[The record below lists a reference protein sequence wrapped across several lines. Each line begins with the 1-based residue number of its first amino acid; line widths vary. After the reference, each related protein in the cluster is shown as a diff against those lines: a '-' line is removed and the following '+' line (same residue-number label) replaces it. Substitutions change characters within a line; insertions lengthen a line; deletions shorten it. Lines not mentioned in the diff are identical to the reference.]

1 MATINSSN
9 INITDLD
16 FDDVSKSLKEYLKGQ
31 TTLKDYDFEGSN
43 LSVLVELLAYSAHTS
58 AFNANMVASE
68 MFLDTAQIRKN
79 VVSRAKELGYTPSSR
94 TAAKASFDLT
104 VTNPT
109 SVNAETPTSLTI
121 NRGHEFTTV
130 FDGTSYTFISLDNKT
145 ITPTIGTFVFNDLT
159 IHQGKLSTD
168 IYRYDNQVSNQ
179 RFPMLNGNI
188 DTSTI
193 SVNITSNNT
202 VSAWTQ
208 AGDLTGI
215 RTTSTVWYLQEND
228 EGLFELYFGDGIIGA
243 EPKDGDL
250 ITISYLVTDNNHA
263 NGANIFSMSTSING
277 NSAVTFTNTV
287 SASGGKDI
295 ETPDQIKFSASKFY
309 TSQNRLV
316 TVQDYKAKLQDL
328 YPGADS
334 IAVWGGEDNTPKAYG
349 KVFVA
354 LKPSQYSNNLTTAEK
369 STLKRSLSEL
379 CVLTV
384 RPEIVDAE
392 ILQIL
397 ISTNFKYDPTKTS
410 QTKTALET
418 LVRAAILS
426 FDDSEL
432 KGFDTLFRHS
442 QLTSKIDN
450 TETSLLSNITNIK
463 LRKNYTTVVD
473 GTASSISLDFGN
485 SAYNPHAGHNSM
497 GGGVISSSGFFIS
510 GDINNYF
517 FDDDGQGNL
526 RRFYLNGSTRVYADN
541 TAGTIIYST
550 GVISINSLTYSSTS
564 NTDASIDFTLIP
576 SSNDVISTKNQLL
589 DITASEI
596 SVTGVA
602 DTVASGE
609 TSAGVGYT
617 TSSSYSS

>member
-16 FDDVSKSLKEYLKGQ
+16 FDNVSDSLKEYLKGQ
-31 TTLKDYDFEGSN
+31 STLKDYDFEGSN
-43 LSVLVELLAYSAHTS
+43 LAVLVDLLAYSAHTS

-94 TAAKASFDLT
+94 TSAKASFDLT
-104 VTNPT
+104 VTSPT
-109 SVNAETPTSLTI
+109 VGGVTPSSLTI

-130 FDGTSYTFISLDNKT
+130 FDGTSYTFIVLDNQT
-145 ITPTIGTFVFNDLT
+145 ITPTTGQFKFEDLE
-159 IHQGKLSTD
+159 IYQGKLSSD

-179 RFPMLNGNI
+179 RFPMLNSNV
-188 DTSTI
+188 DTSTVT
-193 SVNITSNNT
+193 VNITSNNT
-202 VSAWTQ
+202 VTAWSK

-215 RTTSTVWYLQEND
+215 TSNSNVWYLQEND
-228 EGLFELYFGDGIIGA
+228 DGLFELYFGDGVIGA

-250 ITISYLVTDNNHA
+250 ITISYLVTDTNHA
-263 NGANIFSMSTSING
+263 NGANVFSMSTSING

-316 TVQDYKAKLQDL
+316 TVQDYKAKLQEL

-334 IAVWGGEDNTPKAYG
+334 IAVWGGEDNDPPKYG

-354 LKPSQYSNNLTTAEK
+354 LKPSQFSNNLTTAEK
-369 STLKRSLSEL
+369 STLTNSLSDL
-379 CVLTV
+379 SVLTV
-384 RPEIVDAE
+384 RPQIVDAE

-397 ISTNFKYDPTKTS
+397 LSTNFKYDPTKTS
-410 QTKTALET
+410 QTKSALET

-432 KGFDTLFRHS
+432 SGFDTLFRHS
-442 QLTSKIDN
+442 QLTTKIDG
-450 TETSLLSNITNIK
+450 TETSILSNITNVK
-463 LRKNYTTVVD
+463 LRKNHVATVD
-473 GTASSISLDFGN
+473 GTASDIKLDFGN
-485 SAYNPHAGHNSM
+485 AAYNPHSGHNMS
-497 GGGVISSSGFFIS
+497 GGGILSTTGFFLS
-510 GDINNYF
+510 GDSNNYF
-517 FDDDGQGNL
+517 FDEDGEGNV
-526 RRFYLNGSTRVYADN
+526 RRYYLDGSTRVYSDN

-550 GVISINSLTYSSTS
+550 GVVSINSLTYSSTS
-564 NTDASIDFTLIP
+564 NTDSSIDFTMIP

-596 SVTGVA
+596 SVSGTA

>member
-31 TTLKDYDFEGSN
+31 DTLKDYDFEGSN
-43 LSVLVELLAYSAHTS
+43 LSVLVDLLAYSAHTS

-104 VTNPT
+104 VSNPT
-109 SVNAETPTSLTI
+109 VAGQTPSSLTI

-145 ITPTIGTFVFNDLT
+145 ITPSTGTFKFEALD
-159 IHQGKLSTD
+159 IYQGKLSTD
-168 IYRYDNQVSNQ
+168 LYRYDNQVSNQ
-179 RFPMLNGNI
+179 RFPMLNPNI

-193 SVNITSNNT
+193 SVNITSNST
-202 VSAWTQ
+202 VSTWSK

-215 RTTSTVWYLQEND
+215 TTTSKVWYLQEND

-250 ITISYLVTDNNHA
+250 ITISYLVTDTNHA
-263 NGANIFSMSTSING
+263 NGASIFSMSTSING

-287 SASGGKDI
+287 SSSGGKDI

-316 TVQDYKAKLQDL
+316 TVQDYKAKLQEL

-334 IAVWGGEDNTPKAYG
+334 IAVWGGEDNDPPKYG

-354 LKPSQYSNNLTTAEK
+354 LKPSQFSNNLTTAEK
-369 STLKRSLSEL
+369 STLTTSLSDL
-379 CVLTV
+379 SVLTV
-384 RPEIVDAE
+384 RPEVVDAE

-397 ISTNFKYDPTKTS
+397 LSTNFKYDPTKTS
-410 QTKTALET
+410 QTKSALET
-418 LVRAAILS
+418 LVRASILS
-426 FDDSEL
+426 FDDTEL
-432 KGFDTLFRHS
+432 SGFDTLFRHS
-442 QLTSKIDN
+442 QLTTKIDV
-450 TETSLLSNITNIK
+450 TETSILSNITNVK
-463 LRKNYTTVVD
+463 LRKNYTVIVD
-473 GTASSISLDFGN
+473 GTASDIKLNFGN
-485 SAYNPHAGHNSM
+485 AAYNPHSGHNMS
-497 GGGVISSSGFFIS
+497 GGGILSTTGFFLS
-510 GDINNYF
+510 GDSNNYF
-517 FDDDGQGNL
+517 LDEDGNGNV
-526 RRFYLNGSTRVYADN
+526 RRYYLNGSTRVYSDN

-564 NTDASIDFTLIP
+564 NTDSSIDFTMIP

-596 SVTGVA
+596 SVSGTA

>member
-16 FDDVSKSLKEYLKGQ
+16 FDDVSTSLKEYLKGQ
-31 TTLKDYDFEGSN
+31 STLKDYDFEGSN
-43 LSVLVELLAYSAHTS
+43 LSILVDLLAYSAHTS

-94 TAAKASFDLT
+94 TAAKATFDLT
-104 VTNPT
+104 VNNPT
-109 SVNAETPTSLTI
+109 VGGQTPSSLTI

-130 FDGTSYTFISLDNKT
+130 FDGSSFTFISLDNKT
-145 ITPTIGTFVFNDLT
+145 ITPKTGTFIFNDLT
-159 IHQGKLSTD
+159 IHQGKLTSD
-168 IYRYDNQVSNQ
+168 IYRYSSQVSNQ
-179 RFPMLNGNI
+179 RFPMLNTNI

-193 SVNITSNNT
+193 NINVTSNNIVT
-202 VSAWTQ
+202 SWTK

-215 RTTSTVWYLQEND
+215 KSSSKVYYLQEND
-228 EGLFELYFGDGIIGA
+228 EGLFEVYFGDGVIGA
-243 EPKDGDL
+243 SPKDGDE
-250 ITISYLVTDNNHA
+250 ISISYLVTDNLHA
-263 NGANIFSMSTSING
+263 NGANVFSMATSING
-277 NSAVTFTNTV
+277 NSDVTFTNTI
-287 SASGGKDI
+287 SASAGKDI
-295 ETPDQIKFSASKFY
+295 ETTDQIKFSASKFY

-316 TVQDYKAKLQDL
+316 TVQDYKAKLQEL

-334 IAVWGGEDNTPKAYG
+334 IAVWGGEDNTPPAYG
-349 KVFVA
+349 KVYVA
-354 LKPSQYSNNLTTAEK
+354 LKPSQFSNNLTTAEK
-369 STLKRSLSEL
+369 NGLKKSLSAL
-379 CVLTV
+379 SVLTV
-384 RPEIVDAE
+384 RPEIIDAE

-397 ISTNFKYDPTKTS
+397 LSTSFKYDPTKTS
-410 QTKTALET
+410 QTKSALET
-418 LVRAAILS
+418 LVRASILS
-426 FDDSEL
+426 YDNSEL
-432 KGFDTLFRHS
+432 SGFDTLFRHS
-442 QLTSKIDN
+442 QLTSKIDG
-450 TETSLLSNITNIK
+450 TETSLLSNITNVK
-463 LRKNYTTVVD
+463 LRKNKIATID
-473 GTASSISLDFGN
+473 GRASSLTLDFGN
-485 SAYNPHAGHNSM
+485 SLYNPHSGHNSM
-497 GGGVISSSGFFIS
+497 GGGVITSTGFFIS
-510 GDINNYF
+510 GDVNNYF

-564 NTDASIDFTLIP
+564 NTDSSIDFTTIP

>member
-16 FDDVSKSLKEYLKGQ
+16 FEQVSTSLKEYLKGQ
-31 TTLKDYDFEGSN
+31 TTLKDYDFDGSN
-43 LSVLVELLAYSAHTS
+43 LSVLVDLLAYSAHTS

-94 TAAKASFDLT
+94 TAAEASFDLT
-104 VTNPT
+104 ITSPT
-109 SVNAETPTSLTI
+109 IAGQRPASLTI

-130 FDGTSYTFISLDNKT
+130 FDGSSYTFITLDNQT
-145 ITPTIGTFVFNDLT
+145 ITPLAGAFTFNNLK
-159 IHQGKLSTD
+159 IYQGKLTSD
-168 IYRYDNQVSNQ
+168 IYRFSSQVSNQ
-179 RFPMLNGNI
+179 RFAMLNTNV
-188 DTSTI
+188 DTSSITI
-193 SVNITSNNT
+193 NIESNGIVT
-202 VSAWTQ
+202 AWKK

-215 RTTSTVWYLQEND
+215 RSTSNVFYLQEND
-228 EGLFELYFGDGIIGA
+228 EGLFEVYFGDGIIGA
-243 EPKDGDL
+243 QPLDGDQ
-250 ITISYLVTDNNHA
+250 ISISYLVTDTNHA
-263 NGANIFSMSTSING
+263 NGASIFNMETSVNG
-277 NSAVTFTNTV
+277 NSSVVFTNTI

-295 ETPDQIKFSASKFY
+295 ETTDQIKFSASKFY

-316 TVQDYKAKLQDL
+316 TVQDYKAKLQEL

-334 IAVWGGEDNTPKAYG
+334 IAVWGGEDNEPKQFG

-369 STLKRSLSEL
+369 SLLKTSLSNL
-379 CVLTV
+379 SVLTV
-384 RPEIVDAE
+384 RPEIIDAE

-397 ISTNFKYDPTKTS
+397 ISCNFKYDPSKTS

-418 LVRAAILS
+418 LVRASILS
-426 FDDSEL
+426 YDNNQLS
-432 KGFDTLFRHS
+432 GFDTLFRHS
-442 QLTSKIDN
+442 QLSTQIDG

-463 LRKNYTTVVD
+463 LRKNHITVVD

-485 SAYNPHAGHNSM
+485 SLYNPHSGHNNL
-497 GGGVISSSGFFIS
+497 GGGVITSSGFFIS
-510 GDINNYF
+510 GDSNNYF
-517 FDDDGQGNL
+517 FDDDGTGNI
-526 RRFYLNGSTRVYADN
+526 RRYYLNGSTRVYSDN

-550 GVISINSLTYSSTS
+550 GVVSINSLTYSSTS
-564 NTDASIDFTLIP
+564 NTDASIDFTVIP

-596 SVTGVA
+596 SVTGVS
-602 DTVASGE
+602 DSVASGE

>member
-16 FDDVSKSLKEYLKGQ
+16 FDNVSNSLKEYLKGQ
-31 TTLKDYDFEGSN
+31 STLKDYDFEGSN
-43 LSVLVELLAYSAHTS
+43 LAVLVDLLAYSAHTS

-104 VTNPT
+104 VTSPT
-109 SVNAETPTSLTI
+109 IGGVTPSSLTI

-130 FDGTSYTFISLDNKT
+130 FDGTSYTFIVLDNKT
-145 ITPTIGTFVFNDLT
+145 ITPSTGQFKFETLEIY
-159 IHQGKLSTD
+159 QGKLSSD

-179 RFPMLNGNI
+179 RFPMLNPNI

-193 SVNITSNNT
+193 TVNITSNNT
-202 VSAWTQ
+202 VTAWSR

-215 RTTSTVWYLQEND
+215 RSTSNVWYLQEND

-250 ITISYLVTDNNHA
+250 ITISYLVTDTNHA

-277 NSAVTFTNTV
+277 NSAVTYTSTV

-316 TVQDYKAKLQDL
+316 TVQDYKAKLQEL

-334 IAVWGGEDNTPKAYG
+334 IAVWGGEDNDPPKYG

-354 LKPSQYSNNLTTAEK
+354 LKPSQFSNNLTTAEK
-369 STLKRSLSEL
+369 STLTTKLSDL
-379 CVLTV
+379 SVLTV

-397 ISTNFKYDPTKTS
+397 LSTNFKYDPTKTS
-410 QTKTALET
+410 QTKSALET
-418 LVRAAILS
+418 LVRASILS

-432 KGFDTLFRHS
+432 SGFDTLFRHS
-442 QLTSKIDN
+442 QLSTKIDS
-450 TETSLLSNITNIK
+450 TETSILSNITNVK
-463 LRKNYTTVVD
+463 LRKNYVAVID
-473 GTASSISLDFGN
+473 GTASDIKLNFGN
-485 SAYNPHAGHNSM
+485 SAYNPHSGHNMS
-497 GGGVISSSGFFIS
+497 GGGILSTTGFFLS
-510 GDINNYF
+510 GDSNNYF
-517 FDDDGQGNL
+517 FDEDGNGNV
-526 RRFYLNGSTRVYADN
+526 RRYYLNGSTRVYSDN

-564 NTDASIDFTLIP
+564 NTDSSIDFTMIP

-596 SVTGVA
+596 AVSGTA

>member
-16 FDDVSKSLKEYLKGQ
+16 FDQVSASLKEYLKGQ
-31 TTLKDYDFEGSN
+31 SILKDYDFEGSN
-43 LSVLVELLAYSAHTS
+43 LSVLIDLLAYSAHTS

-94 TAAKASFDLT
+94 TATKATFDLT
-104 VTNPT
+104 VNNPKV
-109 SVNAETPTSLTI
+109 SGVTPQSLTI

-130 FDGTSYTFISLDNKT
+130 FDGTSYTFISLENKT
-145 ITPTIGTFVFNDLT
+145 ISPNSGTFTFDNLD
-159 IHQGKLSTD
+159 IHQGRLTSD
-168 IYRYDNQVSNQ
+168 IYRFDGQVSNQ
-179 RFPMLNGNI
+179 RFSMLNTNV

-193 SVNITSNNT
+193 SINITSNNT
-202 VSAWTQ
+202 VTSWKK

-215 RTTSTVWYLQEND
+215 KSTSNVFYLQEND
-228 EGLFELYFGDGIIGA
+228 EGLFEVYFGDGVIGA
-243 EPKDGDL
+243 SPKDGDE
-250 ITISYLVTDNNHA
+250 ITISYLVTDTEHA
-263 NGANIFSMSTSING
+263 NGASVFSMSTSVNG
-277 NSAVTFTNTV
+277 NSNVTFTNTV

-295 ETPDQIKFSASKFY
+295 ETTDQIKFSASKFY

-316 TVQDYKAKLQDL
+316 TVQDYKAKLQEL

-334 IAVWGGEDNTPKAYG
+334 IAVWGGEDNIPKQFG

-369 STLKRSLSEL
+369 TSLKTSLSNL
-379 CVLTV
+379 SVLTV

-397 ISTNFKYDPTKTS
+397 LSTSFKYDPTKTS
-410 QTKTALET
+410 QTKSALET
-418 LVRAAILS
+418 LVRGSILS
-426 FDDSEL
+426 YDKNQLS
-432 KGFDTLFRHS
+432 GFDTLFRHS
-442 QLTSKIDN
+442 QLSTQIDGS
-450 TETSLLSNITNIK
+450 ETSLLSNITNVK
-463 LRKNYTTVVD
+463 LRKSYNTVVD
-473 GTASSISLDFGN
+473 GTATSTSLDFGN
-485 SAYNPHAGHNSM
+485 ALYNPHSGHNTA
-497 GGGVISSSGFFIS
+497 GGGVITTTGFFVS
-510 GDINNYF
+510 GDSNNYF
-517 FDDDGQGNL
+517 FDDDGNGNM
-526 RRFYLNGSTRVYADN
+526 RRYYLNGSTRVYSDN
-541 TAGTIIYST
+541 TAGTVIYST
-550 GVISINSLTYSSTS
+550 GVVSINSLTYSSTS
-564 NTDASIDFTLIP
+564 NTDTTINFTVVP

-596 SVTGVA
+596 SVTGVS

>member
-16 FDDVSKSLKEYLKGQ
+16 FDQVSASLKEYLKGQ
-31 TTLKDYDFEGSN
+31 SILKDYDFEGSN
-43 LSVLVELLAYSAHTS
+43 LSVLIDLLAYSAHTS

-94 TAAKASFDLT
+94 TATKATFDLT
-104 VTNPT
+104 VNNPKV
-109 SVNAETPTSLTI
+109 SGVTPQSLTI

-130 FDGTSYTFISLDNKT
+130 FDGTSYTFISLENKT
-145 ITPTIGTFVFNDLT
+145 ISPNSGTFTFDNLD
-159 IHQGKLSTD
+159 IHQGRLTSD
-168 IYRYDNQVSNQ
+168 IYRFDGQVSNQ
-179 RFPMLNGNI
+179 RFSMLNTNV

-193 SVNITSNNT
+193 SINITSNNT
-202 VSAWTQ
+202 VTSWKK

-215 RTTSTVWYLQEND
+215 KSTSNVFYLQEND
-228 EGLFELYFGDGIIGA
+228 EGLFEVYFGDGVIGA
-243 EPKDGDL
+243 SPKDGDE
-250 ITISYLVTDNNHA
+250 ITISYLVTDTDHA
-263 NGANIFSMSTSING
+263 NGASVFSMSTSVNG
-277 NSAVTFTNTV
+277 NSNVTFTNTV

-295 ETPDQIKFSASKFY
+295 ETTDQIKFSASKFY

-316 TVQDYKAKLQDL
+316 TVQDYKAKLQEL

-334 IAVWGGEDNTPKAYG
+334 IAVWGGEDNIPKQFG

-369 STLKRSLSEL
+369 TSLKTSLSNL
-379 CVLTV
+379 SVLTV

-397 ISTNFKYDPTKTS
+397 LSTSFKYDPTKTS
-410 QTKTALET
+410 QTKSALET
-418 LVRAAILS
+418 LVRGSILS
-426 FDDSEL
+426 YDKNQLS
-432 KGFDTLFRHS
+432 GFDTLFRHS
-442 QLTSKIDN
+442 QLSTQIDGS
-450 TETSLLSNITNIK
+450 ETSLLSNITNVK
-463 LRKNYTTVVD
+463 LRKSYNTVVD
-473 GTASSISLDFGN
+473 GTATSTSLDFGN
-485 SAYNPHAGHNSM
+485 ALYNPHSGHNTA
-497 GGGVISSSGFFIS
+497 GGGVITTTGFFVS
-510 GDINNYF
+510 GDSNNYF
-517 FDDDGQGNL
+517 FDDDGNGNM
-526 RRFYLNGSTRVYADN
+526 RRYYLNGSTRVYSDN
-541 TAGTIIYST
+541 TAGTVIYST
-550 GVISINSLTYSSTS
+550 GVVSINSLTYSSTS
-564 NTDASIDFTLIP
+564 NTDTTINFTVVP

-596 SVTGVA
+596 SVTGVS

>member
-43 LSVLVELLAYSAHTS
+43 LSILVDLLAYSAHTS

-94 TAAKASFDLT
+94 TAAKATFDLT
-104 VTNPT
+104 VDSPT
-109 SVNAETPTSLTI
+109 IGGQTPSSLTI

-130 FDGTSYTFISLDNKT
+130 YDGTSYTFISLDNKT
-145 ITPTIGTFVFNDLT
+145 ITPTTGTFKFEALNV
-159 IHQGKLSTD
+159 HQGKLTTD
-168 IYRYDNQVSNQ
+168 IYRYDDQITNQ
-179 RFPMLNGNI
+179 RFPMLNPNI

-193 SVNITSNNT
+193 KINITSNNT
-202 VSAWTQ
+202 VTSWAK

-215 RTTSTVWYLQEND
+215 TTTSTVYYLQEND
-228 EGLFELYFGDGIIGA
+228 EGLFEVYFGDGIIGA
-243 EPKDGDL
+243 QPKDGDQ
-250 ITISYLVTDNNHA
+250 ISISYLVTDTTHA
-263 NGANIFSMSTSING
+263 NGAALFGMATSING
-277 NSAVTFTNTV
+277 NSSVTFTNTV

-316 TVQDYKAKLQDL
+316 TVQDYKAKLQEL

-334 IAVWGGEDNTPKAYG
+334 IAVWGGEDATPQQFG

-369 STLKRSLSEL
+369 TALKKSLSNL
-379 CVLTV
+379 SVLTV

-397 ISTNFKYDPTKTS
+397 ISTSFKYDPTKTS
-410 QTKTALET
+410 QTQSALET
-418 LVRAAILS
+418 LVRAAVLS
-426 FDDSEL
+426 YDDSEL
-432 KGFDTLFRHS
+432 SGFDTLFRHS
-442 QLTSKIDN
+442 QLTTKIDS
-450 TETSLLSNITNIK
+450 TETSLLSNITTIR
-463 LRKNYTTVVD
+463 LRKNHTAITD

-485 SAYNPHAGHNSM
+485 SLYNPHSGHNAL
-497 GGGVISSSGFFIS
+497 GGGILSTTGFFLS
-510 GDINNYF
+510 GDSNNYF
-517 FDDDGQGNL
+517 FDDDGNSNV
-526 RRFYLNGSTRVYADN
+526 RRFYLDGSTRVYSDN

-550 GVISINSLTYSSTS
+550 GVVSINSLTYSSTS
-564 NTDASIDFTLIP
+564 NTDSSIDFTTIP

>member
-1 MATINSSN
+1 MHTTFLLIVFN
-9 INITDLD
+9 I
-16 FDDVSKSLKEYLKGQ
+16 S
-31 TTLKDYDFEGSN
+31 
-43 LSVLVELLAYSAHTS
+43 
-58 AFNANMVASE
+58 
-68 MFLDTAQIRKN
+68 
-79 VVSRAKELGYTPSSR
+79 
-94 TAAKASFDLT
+94 
-104 VTNPT
+104 
-109 SVNAETPTSLTI
+109 
-121 NRGHEFTTV
+121 
-130 FDGTSYTFISLDNKT
+130 SYTNNSA
-145 ITPTIGTFVFNDLT
+145 
-159 IHQGKLSTD
+159 
-168 IYRYDNQVSNQ
+168 
-179 RFPMLNGNI
+179 
-188 DTSTI
+188 
-193 SVNITSNNT
+193 SNNT
-202 VSAWTQ
+202 VTAWSR

-215 RTTSTVWYLQEND
+215 TSTSNVWYLQEND

-243 EPKDGDL
+243 EPKDSDL
-250 ITISYLVTDNNHA
+250 ITISYLVTDSNHA
-263 NGANIFSMSTSING
+263 NGANVFSMSTSING
-277 NSAVTFTNTV
+277 NSAVTYTNTV

-316 TVQDYKAKLQDL
+316 TVQDYKAKLQEL

-334 IAVWGGEDNTPKAYG
+334 IAVWGGEDNDPPKYG

-369 STLKRSLSEL
+369 TSLTTKLSDL
-379 CVLTV
+379 SVLTV

-397 ISTNFKYDPTKTS
+397 LDTNFKYDPTRTS
-410 QTKTALET
+410 QTKSALET
-418 LVRAAILS
+418 LVRATLLS

-432 KGFDTLFRHS
+432 TGFDTLFRHS
-442 QLTSKIDN
+442 QLSTKIDS
-450 TETSLLSNITNIK
+450 TENSILSNITNVK
-463 LRKNYTTVVD
+463 LRKNYTVTVD
-473 GTASSISLDFGN
+473 GTASSIKLDFGN
-485 SAYNPHAGHNSM
+485 AAYNPHSGHNAS
-497 GGGVISSSGFFIS
+497 GGGILSTTGFFLS
-510 GDINNYF
+510 GDSNNYF
-517 FDDDGQGNL
+517 FDEDGKGNV
-526 RRFYLNGSTRVYADN
+526 RRYYLNGSTRVYSDN

-564 NTDASIDFTLIP
+564 NTDTSIDFTMIP

>member
-16 FDDVSKSLKEYLKGQ
+16 FDNVSDSLKEYLKGQ
-31 TTLKDYDFEGSN
+31 STLKDYDFEGSN
-43 LSVLVELLAYSAHTS
+43 LAVLVDLLAYSAHTS

-94 TAAKASFDLT
+94 TSAKASFDLT
-104 VTNPT
+104 VTSPT
-109 SVNAETPTSLTI
+109 VGGVTPSSLTI

-130 FDGTSYTFISLDNKT
+130 FDGTSYTFIVLDNQT
-145 ITPTIGTFVFNDLT
+145 ITPTTGQFKFEDLE
-159 IHQGKLSTD
+159 IYQGKLSSD

-179 RFPMLNGNI
+179 RFPMLNSNV
-188 DTSTI
+188 DTSTVT
-193 SVNITSNNT
+193 VNITSNNT
-202 VSAWTQ
+202 VTAWSK

-215 RTTSTVWYLQEND
+215 TSNSNVWYLQEND
-228 EGLFELYFGDGIIGA
+228 DGLFELYFGDGVIGA

-250 ITISYLVTDNNHA
+250 ITISYLVTDTNHA
-263 NGANIFSMSTSING
+263 NGANVFSMSTSING

-316 TVQDYKAKLQDL
+316 TVQDYKAKLQEL

-334 IAVWGGEDNTPKAYG
+334 IAVWGGEDNDPPKYG

-354 LKPSQYSNNLTTAEK
+354 LKPSQFSNNLTTAEK
-369 STLKRSLSEL
+369 STLTNSLSDL
-379 CVLTV
+379 SVLTV
-384 RPEIVDAE
+384 RPQIVDAE

-397 ISTNFKYDPTKTS
+397 LSTNFKYDPTKTS
-410 QTKTALET
+410 QTKSALET

-432 KGFDTLFRHS
+432 SGFDTLFRHS
-442 QLTSKIDN
+442 QLTTKIDG
-450 TETSLLSNITNIK
+450 TETSILSNITNVK
-463 LRKNYTTVVD
+463 LRKNHVATVD
-473 GTASSISLDFGN
+473 GTASDIKLDFGN
-485 SAYNPHAGHNSM
+485 AAYNPHSGHNMS
-497 GGGVISSSGFFIS
+497 GGGILSTTGFFLS
-510 GDINNYF
+510 GDSNNYF
-517 FDDDGQGNL
+517 FDEDGSGNV
-526 RRFYLNGSTRVYADN
+526 RRYYLNGSTRVYSDN

-550 GVISINSLTYSSTS
+550 GVVSINSLTYSSTS
-564 NTDASIDFTLIP
+564 NTDSSIDFTMIP

-596 SVTGVA
+596 SVSGTA